1 MPIWPCSRFSPEGII
16 LCRFRRMDGWI
27 RLKLSPSS
35 YWRLSTTM
43 NTRIENEY
51 APLNVAPP
59 GTTLEEALEERGMSQ
74 AELAERT
81 GRPKKTINE
90 IVKAQAAI
98 TPETAIQLERVLG
111 IPASFWITRQ
121 HQYDESVARAHSEER
136 LVGYVDWLKR
146 FPVSQMMSLGWIP
159 RTESRVS
166 KVESLLRFFRIAS
179 PDEWETALI
188 APRLGISFRES
199 AAFKTNP
206 YALCAWLRQ
215 GEIQASAVKSS
226 DFSRRDFEEVLVK
239 VRNLVRDL
247 PDGFDSKLASL
258 CARAG
263 VAVVFVPL
271 IKGVHAWGATRWLNT
286 GKAMILLS
294 LRGKYEDVF
303 WFSFYHEAGHLL
315 LHGKKELFVEEGG
328 RKPDNAEK
336 EADDFAKKL
345 LIDDSLWQAFVAGK
359 KSYSVGDIAQFASKA
374 GVSQAIAVGRL
385 QHEGRIE
392 PSHLNR
398 LRRKIDFG
406 PTKN

>member
-1 MPIWPCSRFSPEGII
+1 
-16 LCRFRRMDGWI
+16 
-27 RLKLSPSS
+27 
-35 YWRLSTTM
+35 M
-43 NTRIENEY
+43 NARIENEY
-51 APLNVAPP
+51 VPLNVTPP
-59 GTTLEEALEERGMSQ
+59 GTTLEETLEERSMSQ
-74 AELAERT
+74 SELAERT

-121 HQYDESVARAHSEER
+121 HQYDESVARAHAEER
-136 LVGYVDWLKR
+136 LASYTDWLKR
-146 FPVSQMMSLGWIP
+146 FPVSQMASLGWIP
-159 RTESRVS
+159 RTGSRVS
-166 KVESLLRFFRIAS
+166 NVESLLRFFRIAS

-215 GEIQASAVKSS
+215 GEIEASAVECTE
-226 DFSRRDFEEVLVK
+226 FSRHDFEHALVK

-247 PDGFDSKLASL
+247 PTGFDSKLVSL

-303 WFSFYHEAGHLL
+303 WFSFYHEAAHLL
-315 LHGKKELFVEEGG
+315 LHGKKDLFVEEDDGK
-328 RKPDNAEK
+328 RDNAEK
-336 EADDFAKKL
+336 EADDFAKVF
-345 LIDDSLWQAFVAGK
+345 LIDDSLWRAFVAGK
-359 KSYSVGDIAQFASKA
+359 KTYSAEDVAQFASKA
-374 GVSQAIAVGRL
+374 GVSQAITVGRL

-392 PSHLNR
+392 PSHLNH
-398 LRRKIDFG
+398 LRRKIDFD
-406 PTKN
+406 TKKGS